1 MRVVELL
8 RYTSFG
14 VFLLFGAMYHVMTR
28 GTWRRR
34 PEGIWLMCLVGL
46 IMEFVG
52 LAVAVTAF
60 GPEYWGRIWFQLI
73 VWAQLALLP
82 VGLVALLLRAQRTAW
97 RARRAREEVQRAF
110 DITNPGTDI

>member
-1 MRVVELL
+1 MVMRVVEVL
-8 RYTSFG
+8 RYASFG

-34 PEGIWLMCLVGL
+34 PEGIWLMSLVAL
-46 IMEFVG
+46 IMQFVG

-60 GPEYWGRIWFQLI
+60 GPGYWGRTWFQLI

-82 VGLVALLLRAQRTAW
+82 IGLVGLLLRAQRTAW
-97 RARRAREEVQRAF
+97 RARRAREAAQRA
-110 DITNPGTDI
+110 DTTSI